1 MANVTPAES
10 AQSELPESVP
20 AEVAALG
27 KPERVYLPDEKQFKR
42 NRTLVRVFFGGCGLL
57 LAGLALTAGFLG
69 AYKPDPTGTLRVVPL
84 VLVGLSLPF
93 FMVALWFGAARWG
106 DAWWGPRTFL
116 VYPDALVELRGGR
129 HRIIPWKTIGA
140 LLPTAPLLDP
150 HRFAVQSGGPL
161 SFGSSVRDHEA
172 LCDTIK
178 QRARGRGAPAA
189 GWSAGHS
196 MGDEAA
202 RAELAAAVPTAHFL
216 ARQLGGGVFRVTLL
230 GKKLLFNRMKEGDGA
245 GEPRANVAPLVTMGM
260 AGGLISGFNTW
271 AATARR
277 KAFLEEK
284 AALDRADADTLV
296 RYAAAVEGSFALAP
310 EEVRTLDIDPP
321 SLLKHLF
328 KGLDGTRQACLIKLA
343 HARFGEL
350 TLELLSDEDT
360 LTAIKELP
368 QLVGAAVCVNV
379 TYSYSQCAFVAK

>member
-1 MANVTPAES
+1 MASVTHAES

-27 KPERVYLPDEKQFKR
+27 KPERVYLPDDKQFQRKR
-42 NRTLVRVFFGGCGLL
+42 MLVRVVAGACGLL
-57 LAGLALTAGFLG
+57 LAGLALTADFLG
-69 AYKPDPTGTLRVVPL
+69 APKPDATGTVRVLPL
-84 VLVGLSLPF
+84 VLIGAALPF
-93 FMVALWFGAARWG
+93 FLVAMWFGGARWG
-106 DAWWGPRTFL
+106 EAWGPRTFL

-129 HRIIPWKTIGA
+129 HRIIPWTTLGS
-140 LLPTAPLLDP
+140 LLPSVPLLASY
-150 HRFAVQSGGPL
+150 RFAVESGGPL
-161 SFGSSVRDHEA
+161 SFDTTVCDHEA
-172 LCDTIK
+172 LSGTIK
-178 QRARGRGAPAA
+178 QRADGRGAAAA

-196 MGDEAA
+196 LEDEAV
-202 RAELAAAVPTAHFL
+202 RAEMAAAVPTAHFL
-216 ARQLGGGVFRVTLL
+216 ARQLGGGVFRVALL
-230 GKKLLFNRMKEGDGA
+230 GKKLLFNRIKAGDGV
-245 GEPRANVAPLVTMGM
+245 GEPRPNVAPLVTMGM
-260 AGGLISGFNTW
+260 AGGLIGGFATW

-284 AALDRADADTLV
+284 AALDRADASTLV
-296 RYAAAVEGSFALAP
+296 QYAAAVEGSFVVSP

-321 SLLKHLF
+321 SFLKHLF
-328 KGLDGTRQACLIKLA
+328 KGAGGTRQACLIKLS

-368 QLVGAAVCVNV
+368 RLIGAAVRVNV